1 MSIFFFVFAKK
12 IFIQNKFQD
21 MNITMREREER
32 YILGDFS
39 VEQTSLRYVFLLFLV
54 YVGSLLVTA
63 LVAPWVQNLIYSLD
77 SSYHFSA
84 TAYILRKPFSKV
96 FDRVRWLPLL
106 AGVLWLFKKNHL
118 FSWKRLGLSREN
130 RELFF
135 PFFVLAVLLAFGIIF
150 LQLRAFS
157 WEWKSVSYGSLF
169 TKLLLSSFLVAFLEE
184 IVFRGLVL
192 RIFYTATT
200 PSRALIWTSLF
211 FAYVHF
217 KAPASAG
224 HFFGGDL
231 TLSQGLWTAWG
242 FLFGVFSQFNWVS
255 FCSLFALGLLL
266 GELVYRYNSLWPSV
280 GFHTGIVV
288 LLLGYRKGIQMGESS
303 AFLGSNNLIDSP
315 LVAIL
320 LLVLTLYFYVVP
332 ARHSKS

>member
-1 MSIFFFVFAKK
+1 
-12 IFIQNKFQD
+12 
-21 MNITMREREER
+21 MNVTMREREER

-39 VEQTSLRYVFLLFLV
+39 VDQTSLYYVFLLFLV

-63 LVAPWVQNLIYSLD
+63 LIAPWVQNVIYALD

-96 FDRVRWLPLL
+96 FDRVRWFPLL
-106 AGVLWLFKKNHL
+106 VGVLWLFKKNHL
-118 FSWKRLGLSREN
+118 FSWQRLGLSRES
-130 RELFF
+130 RGLFF
-135 PFFVLAVLLAFGIIF
+135 PFFVLAVLSALAVIS

-157 WEWKSVSYGSLF
+157 WQWKPVHYGALF
-169 TKLLLSSFLVAFLEE
+169 TKLILTFFLVAFLEE

-217 KAPASAG
+217 KAPASVG
-224 HFFGGDL
+224 KFFGGDL
-231 TLSQGLWTAWG
+231 TLSQGFLTALG

-266 GELVYRYNSLWPSV
+266 GELVYRYHSLWPSV
-280 GFHTGIVV
+280 GLHSGIVI
-288 LLLGYRKGIQMGESS
+288 LMLSYRKVIEMNESS
-303 AFLGSNNLIDSP
+303 VLLGSNILIDSP
-315 LVAIL
+315 LVAL
-320 LLVLTLYFYVVP
+320 LLLSLTLYFYVVP
-332 ARHSKS
+332 VRHSKS